1 MAQQGWARVGL
12 PDSYTGVLKDAVTK
26 FTYKQIVYMLSC
38 FTSVQLFG
46 TLLTLAHQAP
56 LSMGFSR
63 QEYWRGLPFPPLG
76 DLPDPG
82 VEPMS
87 LVSPVLAGG
96 FFITSATW
104 EDPKQIE

>member
-12 PDSYTGVLKDAVTK
+12 PGSYTGVLKDAVTK

-46 TLLTLAHQAP
+46 ILWTLAHQAP

-96 FFITSATW
+96 FFFY
-104 EDPKQIE
+104 Q